1 MLLLF
6 FQRKNMFIYVKLK
19 KLVVPARDFTT
30 YLARDLSSMTQDNLP
45 PLRSVDCR
53 ALSTVEQW
61 AAPLL
66 TIPVLFPLVATAPP
80 IATNLKKQK
89 YKYNTYVQ
97 F

>member
-6 FQRKNMFIYVKLK
+6 FQRKNMFIYVKVK

-53 ALSTVEQW
+53 A
-61 AAPLL
+61 APLL
-66 TIPVLFPLVATAPP
+66 TIPALFNLVATAPA
-80 IATNLKKQK
+80 IATNLKTVIK
-89 YKYNTYVQ
+89 NTSTSTVQ
-97 F
+97 IIGTVLGH